1 MRSIL
6 TDELWQLYY
15 LWHPDHQN
23 MSEEDVAKEMNLS
36 VEEVIQLLHQLAQ
49 LMPDVF
55 RGIRSGRESGVV
67 QYRPW
72 CESLVKKKF

>member
-55 RGIRSGRESGVV
+55 KSIKSGKEKDVL
-67 QYRPW
+67 QYVNW
-72 CESLVKKKF
+72 YDEHVKMKF